1 MQSKQLVH
9 FCRMYLVSLPLM
21 SLFIS
26 SFASSGGKF
35 ITGHLLKHSPQRLHV
50 SRSNCLKGSKFDIF
64 IFITRLL
71 GKTLIESHSSPLFYT
86 FLVLISSPMGSTR
99 YLSGSPAIYF
109 GASCRAI
116 LNISSALSMFLCTGS
131 SPMAL

>member
-1 MQSKQLVH
+1 MKLQSKQLVH
-9 FCRMYLVSLPLM
+9 FCRTYLVSLPLM

-50 SRSNCLKGSKFDIF
+50 SRSNGLKGSRLD

-71 GKTLIESHSSPLFYT
+71 GKTLIESHCPFLYT
-86 FLVLISSPMGSTR
+86 ILVLISSPTGSTQ
-99 YLSGSPAIYF
+99 YLSGSPARYF

-116 LNISSALSMFLCTGS
+116 LNIFSALSMFLCRGF
-131 SPMAL
+131 SPMAF